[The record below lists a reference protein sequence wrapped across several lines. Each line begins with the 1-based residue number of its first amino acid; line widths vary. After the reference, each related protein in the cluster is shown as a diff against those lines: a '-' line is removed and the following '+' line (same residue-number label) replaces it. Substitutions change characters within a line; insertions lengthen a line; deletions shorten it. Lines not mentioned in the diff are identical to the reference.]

1 MDRHCD
7 KPFEKKFKKIFGKP
21 LDNSPLLWYNI
32 YTVKERKVHSMAKT
46 KKQLHEELRNK
57 YLTMIAELLANAEEE
72 VLSTG
77 SNEIALPTLDSE
89 GNDEYV
95 VITVKV
101 PTGSRDGDAY
111 DGYAMAEE
119 YRIKVANAKEREEK
133 AKAEKERKIARD
145 KAMREQ
151 KAKAK
156 AEREAKGEG

>member
-1 MDRHCD
+1 
-7 KPFEKKFKKIFGKP
+7 
-21 LDNSPLLWYNI
+21 
-32 YTVKERKVHSMAKT
+32 MAT

-57 YLTMIAELLANAEEE
+57 YLSMIADLLSKADEE

-77 SNEIALPTLDSE
+77 SNEVAIPTLDSE

-119 YRIKVANAKEREEK
+119 YRIKLANAKEREEK

-145 KAMREQ
+145 TAMREQ

-156 AEREAKGEG
+156 AEREAAKVGG

>member
-1 MDRHCD
+1 
-7 KPFEKKFKKIFGKP
+7 
-21 LDNSPLLWYNI
+21 
-32 YTVKERKVHSMAKT
+32 MAKA

-57 YLTMIAELLANAEEE
+57 YLTMIAELLTNAEEE

-119 YRIKVANAKEREEK
+119 YRIKLANAKEREEK

-151 KAKAK
+151 RAKTK
-156 AEREAKGEG
+156 AEHETAKGEG

>member
-1 MDRHCD
+1 
-7 KPFEKKFKKIFGKP
+7 
-21 LDNSPLLWYNI
+21 
-32 YTVKERKVHSMAKT
+32 MAKT

-57 YLTMIAELLANAEEE
+57 YLSMIAELLANADET

-77 SNEIALPTLDSE
+77 SNEIALPTVDSE
-89 GNDEYV
+89 NNDEYV

-119 YRIKVANAKEREEK
+119 YRIKLANAKERETK
-133 AKAEKERKIARD
+133 AKAEKEKKIARD

>member
-1 MDRHCD
+1 
-7 KPFEKKFKKIFGKP
+7 
-21 LDNSPLLWYNI
+21 
-32 YTVKERKVHSMAKT
+32 MAKT

-57 YLTMIAELLANAEEE
+57 YLSMIADLLSKADEE

-77 SNEIALPTLDSE
+77 SNEVAIPTLDSE

-101 PTGSRDGDAY
+101 PTGSREGDAY

-119 YRIKVANAKEREEK
+119 YRIRLANAKEREER

-145 KAMREQ
+145 TAMREQ

-156 AEREAKGEG
+156 AEREAAKTEGE

>member
-1 MDRHCD
+1 
-7 KPFEKKFKKIFGKP
+7 
-21 LDNSPLLWYNI
+21 
-32 YTVKERKVHSMAKT
+32 MAKT

-57 YLTMIAELLANAEEE
+57 YLSMIAELLTKAEEE

-77 SNEIALPTLDSE
+77 SNEIAIPTLDSE

-119 YRIKVANAKEREEK
+119 YRIKLANAKEREEK

-145 KAMREQ
+145 TAMREQ

-156 AEREAKGEG
+156 AEREAAKVGGD

>member
-1 MDRHCD
+1 
-7 KPFEKKFKKIFGKP
+7 
-21 LDNSPLLWYNI
+21 
-32 YTVKERKVHSMAKT
+32 MAT

-57 YLTMIAELLANAEEE
+57 YLTMIAELLTKAEEE

-77 SNEIALPTLDSE
+77 SNEIAIPTLDGE
-89 GNDEYV
+89 GSDEYV

-119 YRIKVANAKEREEK
+119 YRIKLANAKEREEK

-145 KAMREQ
+145 KAQREQ

-156 AEREAKGEG
+156 AEREAAKTEGE

>member
-1 MDRHCD
+1 
-7 KPFEKKFKKIFGKP
+7 
-21 LDNSPLLWYNI
+21 
-32 YTVKERKVHSMAKT
+32 MAKT

-57 YLTMIAELLANAEEE
+57 YLSMIAELLTKAEEE

-77 SNEIALPTLDSE
+77 SNEVAIPTLDSE

-119 YRIKVANAKEREEK
+119 YRIKLANAKEREEGPTYSSK
-133 AKAEKERKIARD
+133 AGRA
-145 KAMREQ
+145 
-151 KAKAK
+151 
-156 AEREAKGEG
+156 

>member
-1 MDRHCD
+1 
-7 KPFEKKFKKIFGKP
+7 
-21 LDNSPLLWYNI
+21 
-32 YTVKERKVHSMAKT
+32 MAT
-46 KKQLHEELRNK
+46 KKQLHEELRIK
-57 YLTMIAELLANAEEE
+57 YLSMIAELLAKAEEE

-77 SNEIALPTLDSE
+77 SNEIAIPTLDGE

-119 YRIKVANAKEREEK
+119 YRIKLANAKEREEK

-151 KAKAK
+151 KVKAK
-156 AEREAKGEG
+156 AEREAAKTEGE